1 METKTLVI
9 FLAGGVAGY
18 LLSQYMS
25 GKIEGVVPVK
35 TFESNEPCPE
45 GTQEVVVNCITAPCP
60 KMCEP
65 ITNTLQ

>member
-25 GKIEGVVPVK
+25 GKIEGVPVK
-35 TFESNEPCPE
+35 PPTESNEPCPE
-45 GTQEVVVNCITAPCP
+45 GTQEVIVNCITAPCP
-60 KMCEP
+60 KICEP
-65 ITNTLQ
+65 ITITPQ

>member
-25 GKIEGVVPVK
+25 GKIEGVPVK
-35 TFESNEPCPE
+35 PPTILENEPCPE
-45 GTQEVVVNCITAPCP
+45 GTQEVIVNCITAPCP
-60 KMCEP
+60 KICEP
-65 ITNTLQ
+65 ITITQ